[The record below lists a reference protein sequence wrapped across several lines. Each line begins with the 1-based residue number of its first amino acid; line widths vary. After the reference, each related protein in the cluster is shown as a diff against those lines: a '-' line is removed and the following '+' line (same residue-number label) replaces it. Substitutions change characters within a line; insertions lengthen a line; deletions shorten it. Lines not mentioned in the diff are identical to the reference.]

1 MKNKSIF
8 RVALVSI
15 LVSAACSSMA
25 QENETV
31 KIGFITDLSGAY
43 SDLDGPGGAD
53 AIRMAAEDYG
63 GNALGRPIEILT
75 ADHQNK
81 PDVAALKGR
90 EWFDQQNISLLIAGA
105 NSAAALALNNI
116 SADKK
121 RILITVSAGADKLTN
136 EACQPY
142 GIHYAYDTVAL
153 ARGTASAMVKNGDKR
168 WYFLTADFAFGHSLE
183 KAASSVVSNSG
194 GTVLGAARHPA
205 GTSDF
210 SSFLLQAQASKPQ
223 VLGLANAGTD
233 TINSIKAVSE
243 FGLNKNMKV
252 AGLLVFLSD
261 IHSLGLPLT
270 QGMLLTDS
278 WYWDQNEASRKFA
291 KKYFARNKR
300 MPTSVQAANYSATM
314 TYLKAVDKVKTD
326 KVKTVNADKV
336 MAELKST
343 KIDDFYTKGYIR
355 KDGRGVHD
363 MYLYEVK
370 TPSESKK
377 PWDYL
382 KLVSTIPADQAFTT
396 LAESKCPLV
405 KTP

>member
-1 MKNKSIF
+1 MKFIF
-8 RVALVSI
+8 R
-15 LVSAACSSMA
+15 AAIGSVCIAAAFSVLA
-25 QENETV
+25 QGNESV
-31 KIGFITDLSGAY
+31 KIGFITDLSGPY

-53 AIRMAAEDYG
+53 AIKMAIDDFG
-63 GNALGRPIEILT
+63 GKVLGQPIQFMV

-81 PDVAALKGR
+81 PDIAASKGR
-90 EWFDQQNISLLIAGA
+90 EWFDQQGISLLIAGA

-116 SADKK
+116 SAEKK

-168 WYFLTADFAFGHSLE
+168 WFFLTADFAFGHSLE
-183 KAASSVVSNSG
+183 KAASSVVSSSG
-194 GTVLGAARHPA
+194 GTVVGTARHPA
-205 GTSDF
+205 GTGDF

-233 TINSIKAVSE
+233 TINSIKALNE
-243 FGLNKNMKV
+243 FGLNKTMKV

-278 WYWDQNEASRKFA
+278 WYWDQTEGSRKFA
-291 KKYFARNKR
+291 ARYFERNKR
-300 MPTSVQAANYSATM
+300 MPTSAQAANYSATT
-314 TYLKAVDKVKTD
+314 TYLKAVDKVKT
-326 KVKTVNADKV
+326 TNSEKV
-336 MAELKST
+336 MAELKSV
-343 KIDDFYTKGYIR
+343 KINDFYTNGYIR
-355 KDGRGVHD
+355 KDGRGIHD
-363 MYLYEVK
+363 MYLYQVK

-382 KLVSTIPADQAFTT
+382 KLVSTIPGDQAFTT
-396 LAESKCPLV
+396 LAESKCSLA
-405 KTP
+405 KN